1 MSELKVNKISPR
13 SGTDVTLGDSA
24 DTITIP
30 SGATLDASN
39 ATLTLP
45 DSSVSLAKLTATG
58 TKDATTFLRGDNT
71 FATPTDNGKVLQV
84 VSTSTTSAVVTTS
97 TSFVDI
103 GLELSITPSSAS
115 NKIFLIYTGV
125 NETNG
130 ANKYCELQMLRDA
143 TQLAVQRGVSFS
155 AGYYAPNSI
164 SKLDSPNTTSAIT
177 YKMQGNAGD
186 GTVCVF
192 NVAGYLGTLTA
203 FEIAG

>member
-13 SGTDVTLGDSA
+13 SGTDVTLGDSG
-24 DTITIP
+24 DTFSVP
-30 SGATLDASN
+30 SGATFDASS

-115 NKIFLIYTGV
+115 NKIFLIKS
-125 NETNG
+125 N
-130 ANKYCELQMLRDA
+130 
-143 TQLAVQRGVSFS
+143 
-155 AGYYAPNSI
+155 
-164 SKLDSPNTTSAIT
+164 
-177 YKMQGNAGD
+177 
-186 GTVCVF
+186 
-192 NVAGYLGTLTA
+192 
-203 FEIAG
+203 

>member
-1 MSELKVNKISPR
+1 MSKIEVDAIEPQ
-13 SGTDVTLGDSA
+13 SGTTLTIGASGD
-24 DTITIP
+24 TVNLG
-30 SGATLDASN
+30 SGATLGS
-39 ATLTLP
+39 
-45 DSSVSLAKLTATG
+45 G
-58 TKDATTFLRGDNT
+58 M
-71 FATPTDNGKVLQV
+71 GKVLQV
-84 VSTSTTSAVVTTS
+84 VSTSTNTDIVTTS
-97 TSFVDI
+97 TSFIDI

-143 TQLAVQRGVSFS
+143 TQLAVQRGLSV
-155 AGYYAPNSI
+155 ANGYYALNSI

-186 GTVCVF
+186 GTICVF
-192 NVAGYLGTLTA
+192 NINGYLGTLTA

>member
-1 MSELKVNKISPR
+1 MAITR
-13 SGTDVTLGDSA
+13 LGGA
-24 DTITIP
+24 NAIT
-30 SGATLDASN
+30 G
-39 ATLTLP
+39 TLP
-45 DSSVSLAKLTATG
+45 AANINDTSIGNITALPAAI
-58 TKDATTFLRGDNT
+58 AT
-71 FATPTDNGKVLQV
+71 GKVLQV
-84 VSTSTTSAVVTTS
+84 VSTSTNTDIVTTS
-97 TSFVDI
+97 TSFIDI

-143 TQLAVQRGVSFS
+143 TQLAIQRGLSV
-155 AGYYAPNSI
+155 ANGYYALNSI

-186 GTVCVF
+186 GTICVF
-192 NVAGYLGTLTA
+192 NINAYLGTLTA

>member
-1 MSELKVNKISPR
+1 MSKIEVDAIEPQ
-13 SGTDVTLGDSA
+13 SGTTLTIGASGD
-24 DTITIP
+24 TVNLG
-30 SGATLDASN
+30 SGATLSG
-39 ATLTLP
+39 
-45 DSSVSLAKLTATG
+45 TG
-58 TKDATTFLRGDNT
+58 SGM
-71 FATPTDNGKVLQV
+71 GKVLQV
-84 VSTSTTSAVVTTS
+84 VSTSTNTDIVTTS
-97 TSFVDI
+97 TSFIDI

-143 TQLAVQRGVSFS
+143 TQLAVQRGLSV
-155 AGYYAPNSI
+155 ANGYYALNSI

-186 GTVCVF
+186 GTICVF
-192 NVAGYLGTLTA
+192 NINGYLGTLTA

>member
-1 MSELKVNKISPR
+1 MSKIEVDAIEPQ
-13 SGTDVTLGDSA
+13 SGTTLTIGASGD
-24 DTITIP
+24 TVNLG
-30 SGATLDASN
+30 SGATLGS
-39 ATLTLP
+39 
-45 DSSVSLAKLTATG
+45 G
-58 TKDATTFLRGDNT
+58 M
-71 FATPTDNGKVLQV
+71 GKVLQV
-84 VSTSTTSAVVTTS
+84 VSTSTNTDIVTTS
-97 TSFVDI
+97 TSFIDI

-143 TQLAVQRGVSFS
+143 TQLAIQRGLSV
-155 AGYYAPNSI
+155 ANGYYALNSI

-186 GTVCVF
+186 GTICVF
-192 NVAGYLGTLTA
+192 NINGYLGTLTA

>member
-1 MSELKVNKISPR
+1 MSKIEVDAIEPQ
-13 SGTDVTLGDSA
+13 SGTTLTIGASGDTVNLGSGVTLG
-24 DTITIP
+24 
-30 SGATLDASN
+30 SGM
-39 ATLTLP
+39 
-45 DSSVSLAKLTATG
+45 
-58 TKDATTFLRGDNT
+58 
-71 FATPTDNGKVLQV
+71 GKVLQV
-84 VSTSTTSAVVTTS
+84 VSTSTNTDIVTTS
-97 TSFVDI
+97 TSFIDI

-143 TQLAVQRGVSFS
+143 TQLAIQRGLSV
-155 AGYYAPNSI
+155 ANGYYALNSI

-186 GTVCVF
+186 GTICVF
-192 NVAGYLGTLTA
+192 NINGYLGTLTA

>member
-1 MSELKVNKISPR
+1 MSKIEVDAIEPQ
-13 SGTDVTLGDSA
+13 SGTTLTIGASGDTVALGSGVT
-24 DTITIP
+24 
-30 SGATLDASN
+30 SGA
-39 ATLTLP
+39 
-45 DSSVSLAKLTATG
+45 G
-58 TKDATTFLRGDNT
+58 M
-71 FATPTDNGKVLQV
+71 GKVLQV
-84 VSTSTTSAVVTTS
+84 VSTSTNTDIVTTS
-97 TSFVDI
+97 TSFIDI

-143 TQLAVQRGVSFS
+143 TQLAVQRGLSV
-155 AGYYAPNSI
+155 ANGYYALNSI

-186 GTVCVF
+186 GTICVF
-192 NVAGYLGTLTA
+192 NINGYLGTLTA

>member
-1 MSELKVNKISPR
+1 MSKLEVDAIEPQ
-13 SGTDVTLGDSA
+13 SGTTLTIGASGD
-24 DTITIP
+24 TVNLG
-30 SGATLDASN
+30 SGATLGS
-39 ATLTLP
+39 
-45 DSSVSLAKLTATG
+45 G
-58 TKDATTFLRGDNT
+58 M
-71 FATPTDNGKVLQV
+71 GKVLQV
-84 VSTSTTSAVVTTS
+84 VSTSTNTDIVTTS
-97 TSFVDI
+97 TSFIDI

-143 TQLAVQRGVSFS
+143 TQLAVQRGLSV
-155 AGYYAPNSI
+155 ANGYYALNSI

-186 GTVCVF
+186 GTICVF
-192 NVAGYLGTLTA
+192 NINGYLGTLTA

>member
-1 MSELKVNKISPR
+1 MSKIEVDAIEPQ
-13 SGTDVTLGDSA
+13 SGTTLTLGASG

-30 SGATLDASN
+30 SGATLTNSG
-39 ATLTLP
+39 
-45 DSSVSLAKLTATG
+45 TATG
-58 TKDATTFLRGDNT
+58 F
-71 FATPTDNGKVLQV
+71 GKVLQV
-84 VSTSTTSAVVTTS
+84 VSASTNTDIVTTS
-97 TSFVDI
+97 TSFIDI

-143 TQLAVQRGVSFS
+143 TQLAVQRGLSV
-155 AGYYAPNSI
+155 ANGYYALNSI

-186 GTVCVF
+186 GTICVF
-192 NVAGYLGTLTA
+192 NINGYLGTLTA
-203 FEIAG
+203 FEIDRIKLCIKLSKAILKINPTAEVSVSGR